1 MVLYSRAQR
10 ICGFYAIRRLVWGLS
25 SRPRR
30 LNLDRDSS
38 ICLQVGDEDSRHEG
52 VEIERSSPFHLSRIL
67 AKEFGYR
74 SVSYDLDQKICVWK
88 RSDVDVLQTTQ
99 ARASRG
105 SRWWDLKLEIVLSLR
120 TQGTEPASC
129 GRWYLTEKQP
139 SRSELS
145 RISGGRVSSPLSS

>member
-10 ICGFYAIRRLVWGLS
+10 ICGLYAIRHLVWGLS
-25 SRPRR
+25 SMPRR
-30 LNLDRDSS
+30 LNLERDSS

-88 RSDVDVLQTTQ
+88 RSDVVVLQAAQ
-99 ARASRG
+99 GRASRG
-105 SRWWDLKLEIVLSLR
+105 SR
-120 TQGTEPASC
+120 
-129 GRWYLTEKQP
+129 
-139 SRSELS
+139 
-145 RISGGRVSSPLSS
+145 